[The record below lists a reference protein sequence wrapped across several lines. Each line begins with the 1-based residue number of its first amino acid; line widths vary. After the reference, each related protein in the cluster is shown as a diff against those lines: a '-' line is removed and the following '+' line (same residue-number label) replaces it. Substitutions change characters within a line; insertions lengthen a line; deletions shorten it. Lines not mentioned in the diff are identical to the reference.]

1 MEKFKVRHPA
11 GLWGI
16 AIIFY
21 YCWFQAFYNA
31 VRFGNMFPYDD
42 FHDMLVGVIKNF
54 IPILILSITNL
65 FIIFRVSVRLGIRKK
80 IIIDTICSLSAT
92 IIIGAAYV
100 GVKVML
106 GFSPRFDFKIIDWPG
121 TILNDIIILMGVEL
135 VYYFTMLL
143 KSRDETEAAQRQAL
157 QYQYD
162 ALKAQINPHFLFNSL
177 NLLYSLVSIDNE
189 KSKVF
194 IRELARMYRYV
205 MAYQN
210 KELVELSEELGFLE
224 SYVSVLEIRY
234 NNKFKVTINGEAP
247 QNTYVVPFS
256 MQLLIENV
264 TKHNVI
270 SSRFPMNVTVK
281 IDETGVTVSNPIQL
295 RPADSAGNIGIRYLS
310 KLYALHGKCF
320 HVDNDNVTFTAYV
333 PLIKNSEI

>member
-1 MEKFKVRHPA
+1 
-11 GLWGI
+11 
-16 AIIFY
+16 
-21 YCWFQAFYNA
+21 
-31 VRFGNMFPYDD
+31 MFPYDD

-54 IPILILSITNL
+54 IPILILFLTNL
-65 FIIFRVSVRLGIRKK
+65 FIIFRESVRLGIRKK
-80 IIIDTICSLSAT
+80 IIIDAIGSLSAT

-106 GFSPRFDFKIIDWPG
+106 GFSPRFDFWIIDWPG

-157 QYQYD
+157 QYRYD
-162 ALKAQINPHFLFNSL
+162 ALKAQINPHFLFKSL

-210 KELVELSEELGFLE
+210 KDLVELSEELGFLE

-247 QNTYVVPFS
+247 RNTYVVPFS

>member
-1 MEKFKVRHPA
+1 MEKFKVRRSA

-54 IPILILSITNL
+54 IPILILFLTNL

-106 GFSPRFDFKIIDWPG
+106 GFSPRFDFRIIDWPG

-157 QYQYD
+157 QYRYD
-162 ALKAQINPHFLFNSL
+162 ILKAQINPHFLFNSL
-177 NLLYSLVSIDNE
+177 NLLYSLVSIDNK

-194 IRELARMYRYV
+194 IRELARMYRHV

-234 NNKFKVTINGEAP
+234 NNKFKVTINGDAP

-270 SSRFPMNVTVK
+270 SSHFPMNVTVK
-281 IDETGVTVSNPIQL
+281 IDETGITVSNPIRL

-320 HVDNDNVTFTAYV
+320 YVDNDNVTFTAYV
-333 PLIKNSEI
+333 PLIKGPEI

>member
-54 IPILILSITNL
+54 IPILILSLTNL

-80 IIIDTICSLSAT
+80 IIIDAIGSLSAT

-106 GFSPRFDFKIIDWPG
+106 GFSPRFDFWIIDWPG

-177 NLLYSLVSIDNE
+177 NLLYSLGSIDNE

-210 KELVELSEELGFLE
+210 KDLVELSEELGFLE

-247 QNTYVVPFS
+247 RNTYVVPFS